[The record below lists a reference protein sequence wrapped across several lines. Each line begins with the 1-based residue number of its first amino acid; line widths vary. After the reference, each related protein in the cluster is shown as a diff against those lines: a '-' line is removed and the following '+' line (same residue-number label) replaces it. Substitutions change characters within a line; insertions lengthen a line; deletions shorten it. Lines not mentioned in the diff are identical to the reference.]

1 MNYHNYLQKWFFF
14 PAMFGV
20 RKSSCAEWRTITTDT
35 LCARSWSPTVNPQ
48 IATSRSSAGRPTLYP
63 ESSPHQVRLV
73 SSSYIVLIII
83 KSLPLV
89 KAVIFGR
96 TFSHFR
102 IFKTPT
108 WLCYF
113 NLVQF
118 ILASVW
124 LPNRFMQMFLL
135 SKFNQKH
142 WYTCLFTCRVH
153 ERSTEVW
160 CSYRKIWGIWCVK
173 NKPLAIHSSQ
183 SVSWQ

>member
-1 MNYHNYLQKWFFF
+1 MIYHNYLRKWFFF

-35 LCARSWSPTVNPQ
+35 LYARSWSPTVNPQ
-48 IATSRSSAGRPTLYP
+48 IATSRLSAGRPTLYP

-108 WLCYF
+108 CAISISSNLSWPLFGFPTGLCKCY
-113 NLVQF
+113 
-118 ILASVW
+118 
-124 LPNRFMQMFLL
+124 FLL
-135 SKFNQKH
+135 SKFNRKH
-142 WYTCLFTCRVH
+142 WYKCLFTCRVH

-173 NKPLAIHSSQ
+173 NKSLLIHPL
-183 SVSWQ
+183 